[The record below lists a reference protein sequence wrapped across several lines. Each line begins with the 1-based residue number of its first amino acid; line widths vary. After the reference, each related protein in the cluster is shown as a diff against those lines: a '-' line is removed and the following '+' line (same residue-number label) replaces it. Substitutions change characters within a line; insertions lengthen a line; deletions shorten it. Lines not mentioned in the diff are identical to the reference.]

1 MKHYKLRYVMHDP
14 SEDTENKYMAEIPAL
29 PGCRAWG
36 DTPED
41 ALDILQSVAAA
52 FIESYLD
59 HGDKLPSEVVSA
71 LVDSTVTN
79 EFLVAV
85 CVTYREF
92 TCKLWRLYQSV
103 YFSYFDNGDLSFL
116 DRQKKEGG
124 TFILDEAHGYSSLT
138 YDSTRF

>member
-14 SEDTENKYMAEIPAL
+14 SEDTEDKYMAEIPAL

-41 ALDILQSVAAA
+41 TLDILQSVAAA

-59 HGDKLPSEVVSA
+59 HGDKLPPEVVSA

-79 EFLVAV
+79 ELLVAV
-85 CVTYREF
+85 
-92 TCKLWRLYQSV
+92 
-103 YFSYFDNGDLSFL
+103 
-116 DRQKKEGG
+116 
-124 TFILDEAHGYSSLT
+124 
-138 YDSTRF
+138 